1 MFKVGECTG
10 SRMILSSFALCV
22 CETSPVRKMTLS
34 IFAVGSVD
42 LGEKETFSNVDVK
55 AEKIER
61 NSEERCQQ

>member
-1 MFKVGECTG
+1 
-10 SRMILSSFALCV
+10 MILSSFALCV
-22 CETSPVRKMTLS
+22 CETSQVRRMTLS

-42 LGEKETFSNVDVK
+42 LGEKETFSNVEVK